1 MNASPSA
8 LISSPANGNTHQTPT
23 AAHAVAIAIDSAQ
36 VTRKKVRRARGDI
49 EQLRRASMLNSLDW
63 LSTADKWTASEVEL
77 P

>member
-8 LISSPANGNTHQTPT
+8 LISSPAKGNTHHTPT
-23 AAHAVAIAIDSAQ
+23 AAHAAAIAIDSAH
-36 VTRKKVRRARGDI
+36 VTRKKVNSALGDI

-63 LSTADKWTASEVEL
+63 LRTADTWTASEVEL